1 MTTKKEPKF
10 KIGDFIK
17 IINVDD
23 EADKKNI
30 GRSGRIIN
38 LHYYEDDSYNIE
50 MEFDSETLKSFNEFE
65 LKRLIKEELSPF
77 YTFIPEE
84 DVEAIEAKDT
94 IQELEKTQDIIDM
107 KMLKLERI
115 KVNKNDFRFFTDK
128 WIRNFSHSKQFM
140 DLSYQQKI
148 NAPFV
153 IDVFGENMSMY
164 EDSLPEEWSPEGL
177 EKVCTDTMPQ
187 KTTMDKEDVDCI
199 VPILTEFFK
208 YLAENK
214 ILETK
219 NLQTKL
225 KAIEKQIVNNFNDE
239 NKWSHAKK
247 FSMAMLRDD
256 IDITDQEAVSEY
268 MKKYNAQLKEKLEKQ

>member
-17 IINVDD
+17 ITKVDD
-23 EADKKNI
+23 EANKKFI

-50 MEFDSETLKSFNEFE
+50 MEYDSETLKSFNEFE

-115 KVNKNDFRFFTDK
+115 KVNKNDFRYFTDK

-164 EDSLPEEWSPEGL
+164 EDSLPEEWTPEGL